1 MIPLVFPADEDT
13 EIQRGVMMEA
23 SVERKWLELE
33 LSSV

>member
-1 MIPLVFPADEDT
+1 MFPLVFPADEDP
-13 EIQRGVMMEA
+13 EIQRSFMLEA

>member
-1 MIPLVFPADEDT
+1 MIPLVFPADDDT
-13 EIQRGVMMEA
+13 EIQGGIMLEA